1 MLNQILIKMDRP
13 IKKKKWTLKRISM
26 IGAILA
32 FLIFLVYILFIRDKQ
47 SRLYVNK
54 DQLSIA
60 TVMEDKFQEFIPVD
74 GIVFPKNTVYIDAVQ
89 GGIVEAVYVE
99 DGAILKQ
106 GDPILKLMNAN
117 MELSTMEQETRML
130 DAINN
135 LQNTKI
141 QLEQSRFNREKEM
154 ASLSYQLQQ
163 AKIDY
168 DRKKQLF
175 ENQVIAIKDWEDAE
189 RNYLGLKKQLE
200 LTAELQKLD
209 SIFAHSQI
217 RSINQSITR
226 MGYNLELLR
235 KTIENLNIKAPA
247 SGKLSSFSAEMG
259 EIKQAGEH
267 LGQIDMMDGYK
278 LKARIDER
286 YLLRVFVGQE
296 AEFDFDK
303 QTHKLYVSKIYTD
316 VVNGTFE
323 VDLLFDD
330 ESPAG
335 IKRGQTVQ
343 LRVIFSS
350 ASDAVIVKRGG
361 FFQETGGNWIY
372 VVDPSGS
379 YAVKREI
386 SIGRQNTRFY
396 EVKGGLDPGEN
407 VIVSSYKSFGSK
419 DKLIFRN

>member
-1 MLNQILIKMDRP
+1 MDRQ
-13 IKKKKWTLKRISM
+13 IKKKKWTTKRILT
-26 IGAILA
+26 IGAIVA
-32 FLIFLVYILFIRDKQ
+32 FLVFLVYLFFFRDKQ

-60 TVMEDKFQEFIPVD
+60 TVIEDKFQEFIPVD

-99 DGAILKQ
+99 DGAILIK

-117 MELSTMEQETRML
+117 MELRTMEQETRML

-141 QLEQSRFNREKEM
+141 HLEQSKFIREKEI
-154 ASLSYQLQQ
+154 AELTYLLQQ
-163 AKIDY
+163 AEIDY
-168 DRKKQLF
+168 ERKKQLI
-175 ENQVIAIKDWEDAE
+175 ESQVISRKEWEDAE
-189 RNYLGLKKQLE
+189 RNFAGLKRQLE
-200 LTAELQKLD
+200 LSRELQKLD
-209 SIFAHSQI
+209 SVFSYSQI
-217 RSINQSITR
+217 RQINESIYR
-226 MGYNLELLR
+226 MGNNLELLR
-235 KTIENLNIKAPA
+235 KTIESLNIKAPA
-247 SGKLSSFSAEMG
+247 AGKLSSFSAEIG
-259 EIKQAGEH
+259 EIKQASEH

-286 YLLRVFVGQE
+286 YISRVFVGQE
-296 AEFDFDK
+296 AEFDFNK
-303 QTHKLYVSKIYTD
+303 KTYKLKINKIYTD
-316 VVNGTFE
+316 VVSGTFE
-323 VDLLFDD
+323 VDLLFDGGY
-330 ESPAG
+330 PAV

-350 ASDAVIVKRGG
+350 ASDAIIVKRGG

-379 YAVKREI
+379 YAEKREI
-386 SIGRQNTRFY
+386 RIGRQNTRYY
-396 EVKGGLDPGEN
+396 EVKGGLDPGEK

>member
-1 MLNQILIKMDRP
+1 MDRP
-13 IKKKKWTLKRISM
+13 IKKKKWTIKRIM
-26 IGAILA
+26 VVAAIA
-32 FLIFLVYILFIRDKQ
+32 VFAFFLIYLLFLRDKQ

-54 DQLSIA
+54 DQLSIF

-74 GIVFPKNTVYIDAVQ
+74 GVVYPRNTVYIDAVQ
-89 GGIVEAVYVE
+89 GGIVEEIYVE
-99 DGAILKQ
+99 DGAILKE

-141 QLEQSRFNREKEM
+141 QLEQSRFNREKEI
-154 ASLSYQLQQ
+154 AELKYLFQQ
-163 AKIDY
+163 AEVDY

-175 ENQVIAIKDWEDAE
+175 ENDVISLKDWEDAE
-189 RNYLGLKKQLE
+189 RNYRGLKRQLE
-200 LTAELQKLD
+200 LSKELQKLD
-209 SIFAHSQI
+209 SIFAFSQI
-217 RSINQSITR
+217 KQINRSITR
-226 MGYNLELLR
+226 MGDNLELLR
-235 KTIENLNIKAPA
+235 KTIESLNVKAPA
-247 SGKLSSFSAEMG
+247 NGKLSSFSAEIG

-286 YLLRVFVGQE
+286 YISRVFKGQE
-296 AEFDFDK
+296 AEFDLSG
-303 QTHKLYVSKIYTD
+303 TTYYLTISKIYTD
-316 VVNGTFE
+316 VTNGTFE
-323 VDLLFDD
+323 VDLFFEGD
-330 ESPAG
+330 EPKT

-350 ASDAVIVKRGG
+350 ATDAIIVKRGG

-379 YAVKREI
+379 YAVKRNI
-386 SIGRQNTRFY
+386 SIGRQNTRYY
-396 EVKGGLDPGEN
+396 EVKEGLDPGEK
-407 VIVSSYKSFGSK
+407 VIVSSYKSFGGK

>member
-1 MLNQILIKMDRP
+1 MDRP
-13 IKKKKWTLKRISM
+13 IKKKKWTLKRIST
-26 IGAILA
+26 IGAIVVFLMFLA
-32 FLIFLVYILFIRDKQ
+32 YIFFIRDKQ

-74 GIVFPKNTVYIDAVQ
+74 GIVFPKNTVYIDAVT

-99 DGAILKQ
+99 DGAILIK

-141 QLEQSRFNREKEM
+141 QLEQSRFIREKEI
-154 ASLSYQLQQ
+154 ATLSYQLQQ
-163 AKIDY
+163 AEIDF

-175 ENQVIAIKDWEDAE
+175 ENHVIASKEWEDAE
-189 RNYLGLKKQLE
+189 RNFLGLKRQLE
-200 LTAELQKLD
+200 LSRELQKLD
-209 SIFAHSQI
+209 SVFAHSQI
-217 RSINQSITR
+217 KQINRSITR
-226 MGYNLELLR
+226 MGSNLELLR
-235 KTIENLNIKAPA
+235 RTIENLNIKAPA
-247 SGKLSSFSAEMG
+247 DGKLSSFSAEIG
-259 EIKQAGEH
+259 EIKQIGEH

-286 YLLRVFVGQE
+286 YVSRVFVGQE
-296 AEFDFDK
+296 AEFDFNK
-303 QTHKLYVSKIYTD
+303 KTYKLKIRKIYTN
-316 VVNGTFE
+316 VVSGTFE
-323 VDLLFDD
+323 VDLLFNG
-330 ESPAG
+330 EYPRA
-335 IKRGQTVQ
+335 IKRGQTLQ

-350 ASDAVIVKRGG
+350 ASDAIIVKRGG

-379 YAVKREI
+379 HAVKREI
-386 SIGRQNTRFY
+386 SIGRQNTRYY
-396 EVKGGLDPGEN
+396 EIKGGLDPGEH
-407 VIVSSYKSFGSK
+407 VIVSSYKSFGGK
-419 DKLIFRN
+419 DKLIFRD

>member
-1 MLNQILIKMDRP
+1 MDRP
-13 IKKKKWTLKRISM
+13 IEKKKWTVRKILSIS
-26 IGAILA
+26 AIA
-32 FLIFLVYILFIRDKQ
+32 VFLFFLVYLFFFRDKQ
-47 SRLYVNK
+47 SRLYVNQ

-60 TVMEDKFQEFIPVD
+60 MVLEDKFQEFIPTD
-74 GIVFPKNTVYIDAVQ
+74 GVVYPKNTVYIDAVQ

-99 DGAILKQ
+99 DGAILKK

-141 QLEQSRFNREKEM
+141 QLEQSRFIREKEM
-154 ASLSYQLQQ
+154 ADLTYRLQQ
-163 AKIDY
+163 ARTDY
-168 DRKKQLF
+168 ERKKMLI
-175 ENQVIAIKDWEDAE
+175 ENDVISRKDWEDSE
-189 RNYLGLKKQLE
+189 REFLGLKRQIE
-200 LTAELQKLD
+200 LSRELQKLD
-209 SIFAHSQI
+209 SVFAYSQI
-217 RSINQSITR
+217 NQINQSILR
-226 MGYNLELLR
+226 MGQNLELLR

-247 SGKLSSFSAEMG
+247 DGKLSSFSAEIG

-286 YLLRVFVGQE
+286 YIARVFKGQP
-296 AEFDFDK
+296 AEFDLNS
-303 QTHKLYVSKIYTD
+303 QTYTLEISKIYTD
-316 VVNGTFE
+316 VTNGTFE
-323 VDLLFDD
+323 VDLLFVG
-330 ESPAG
+330 EAPKN

-350 ASDAVIVKRGG
+350 ATDAIIVKRGG

-372 VVDPSGS
+372 VVDPSGEF
-379 YAVKREI
+379 ATKRNI
-386 SIGRQNTRFY
+386 SIGRQNTRYY
-396 EVKGGLDPGEN
+396 EVKEGLDPGEN
-407 VIVSSYKSFGSK
+407 VIVSSYSSFGGK

>member
-1 MLNQILIKMDRP
+1 MDRA
-13 IKKKKWTLKRISM
+13 IKKKKWTTKRILT
-26 IGAILA
+26 IGAIIA
-32 FLIFLVYILFIRDKQ
+32 FLMLLVYIFFLRDKQ

-60 TVMEDKFQEFIPVD
+60 TVIEDKFQEFIPVD
-74 GIVFPKNTVYIDAVQ
+74 GIVFPKNTVYIDAVT
-89 GGIVEAVYVE
+89 GGIVEEVHVE
-99 DGAILKQ
+99 DGAILKK

-141 QLEQSRFNREKEM
+141 QLEQSRFLREKEM
-154 ASLSYQLQQ
+154 ANLTYQLQQ
-163 AKIDY
+163 ATIDY
-168 DRKKQLF
+168 DRKKQLY
-175 ENQVIAIKDWEDAE
+175 ENHVIAIKDYEDAE
-189 RNYLGLKKQLE
+189 RNFLGLKRQLE
-200 LTAELQKLD
+200 LTRELQKLD
-209 SIFAHSQI
+209 SVFAYSQI
-217 RSINQSITR
+217 RQINQSIHR
-226 MGYNLELLR
+226 MGNNLELLR

-247 SGKLSSFSAEMG
+247 DGKLSSFSAEIG
-259 EIKQAGEH
+259 EIKQVGEH
-267 LGQIDMMDGYK
+267 LGQMDMMDGYK

-286 YLLRVFVGQE
+286 YISRVFVSQE
-296 AEFDFDK
+296 AEFNFNK
-303 QTHKLYVSKIYTD
+303 KTYKLKISKIYTD
-316 VVNGTFE
+316 VVGGTFE
-323 VDLLFDD
+323 VDLLFIS
-330 ESPAG
+330 EHPTS

-350 ASDAVIVKRGG
+350 ASDAIIVKRGG

-379 YAVKREI
+379 FAQKREI
-386 SIGRQNTRFY
+386 SIGRQNTRYY

-407 VIVSSYKSFGSK
+407 VIVSSYKSFGGK